1 MKPIVHQLSDAF
13 RAAIQSAF
21 GFDADPV
28 VTPAQNL
35 AFGDYQC
42 NAAMGLVKRVS
53 EATGT
58 KANPRQI
65 AERIKAAVELL
76 LEDMASEITIAG
88 PGFINV
94 RLSPDWLAGRLAEVA
109 ADERLGLQ
117 VNGREGSAGD
127 AAADGSVADG
137 SASHPNPTVV
147 VDYSGPNIAKQM
159 HVGHLRSTIIGDCI
173 ARVLE
178 FQGNNVVRQNHL
190 GDWGTQFGML
200 IAHLRTS
207 PAGTGESHIED
218 LEDFYRQA
226 KQRFDDEPGFQDL
239 ARATVVK
246 LQSGGAEELELWHR
260 IVDET
265 RRHYQPIYEQLG
277 VALTPEHERG
287 ESFYN
292 EFLEEVVAELT
303 EKGVAER
310 SEGAVVIF
318 TEGFDSPLIVE
329 KSGGGGY
336 LYGTTDLAAIR
347 HRVADVGASRI
358 IYVHDSRQ
366 SQHFT
371 QVFDAARRAG
381 WAPADTVS
389 LEFAPFGTML
399 GEDGR
404 PFKTRSGATVKL
416 RDLLAEADVRAFDL
430 VTVKN
435 PDMDEETRRV
445 IARAAGI
452 GAVKY
457 ADLSKDRTSD
467 YVFTWDKMM
476 SMDGNTGPY
485 LQYALT
491 RIRSIFRKAA
501 EGAGAISEPEK
512 LSAHIRLES
521 PQELVLAKQVLQFGE
536 VLDVVARE
544 LKPHH
549 LAGYLYQLATAFN
562 SFYENCPVLQSEG
575 EIRVSRL
582 ALCDAAARTLD
593 KGLELLGIPRLE
605 QM

>member
-1 MKPIVHQLSDAF
+1 MNSLHKILADAF
-13 RAAIQSAF
+13 QRAIQATF
-21 GFDADPV
+21 GFTAEPMLAA
-28 VTPAQNL
+28 AQNPK
-35 AFGDYQC
+35 FGDYQC

-53 EATGT
+53 EQTGS

-65 AERIKAAVELL
+65 AEQIKTAVEPLL
-76 LEDMASEITIAG
+76 AGIATEISIAG

-94 RLSPDWLAGRLAEVA
+94 RLSPQWLGERLTQAL
-109 ADERLGLQ
+109 ADHRLGLPM
-117 VNGREGSAGD
+117 REA
-127 AAADGSVADG
+127 
-137 SASHPNPTVV
+137 PLPVV

-178 FQGNNVVRQNHL
+178 FQGDTVQRQNHL

-200 IAHLRTS
+200 IAHLRTTDGGAAEA
-207 PAGTGESHIED
+207 PIED
-218 LEDFYRQA
+218 LEEFYRAA
-226 KQRFDDEPGFQDL
+226 KQRFDAEPGFQDL

-246 LQSGGAEELELWHR
+246 LQSGGEEELALWQK

-265 RRHYQPIYEQLG
+265 RRHFQPIYETLG
-277 VALTPEHERG
+277 VSLTQEHERG

-292 EFLEEVVAELT
+292 QFLADVVAQLL

-310 SEGAVVIF
+310 SEGAVVVF
-318 TEGFDSPLIVE
+318 TEGFESPLIIQ
-329 KSGGGGY
+329 KSDGGY

-347 HRVADVGASRI
+347 FRTQELGARRL

-366 SQHFT
+366 SQHFH

-381 WAPADTVS
+381 WAEDVS

-404 PFKTRSGATVKL
+404 PFKTRSGDTVKL
-416 RDLLAEADVRAFDL
+416 RDLLDEAEQRAFDL
-430 VTVKN
+430 VSEKN
-435 PDMDEETRRV
+435 PAMEESQRRE
-445 IARAAGI
+445 IARAVGI

-457 ADLSKDRTSD
+457 ADLSKDRTGD
-467 YVFTWDKMM
+467 YVFTWEKMM

-491 RIRSIFRKAA
+491 RIKSIFRRAA
-501 EGAGAISEPEK
+501 AADAPAQATATGSGATDS
-512 LSAHIRLES
+512 LQLES
-521 PQELVLAKQVLQFGE
+521 PHEIALALQIQKLAD
-536 VLDVVARE
+536 VLDLVTRE
-544 LKPHH
+544 LKPHY
-549 LAGYLYQLATAFN
+549 LCGYLYDLATTFN
-562 SFYENCPVLQSEG
+562 GFYENCPVLQSEG
-575 EIRVSRL
+575 TTRTSRL
-582 ALCDAAARTLD
+582 ALCSAAARTMET
-593 KGLELLGIPRLE
+593 GLELLGIPRLQ

>member
-1 MKPIVHQLSDAF
+1 MKPIIHQLSDAF
-13 RAAIQSAF
+13 RVAIHTAF
-21 GFDADPV
+21 GFEAEPV

-53 EATGT
+53 ETTGT

-65 AERIKAAVELL
+65 AEQIKTAVGPVLA
-76 LEDMASEITIAG
+76 DIASEISIAG

-94 RLSPDWLAGRLAEVA
+94 RLAPEWLGSRLAEAVE
-109 ADERLGLQ
+109 DDLLGLQ
-117 VNGREGSAGD
+117 VGGRRD
-127 AAADGSVADG
+127 
-137 SASHPNPTVV
+137 SASHPCPTVV

-246 LQSGGAEELELWHR
+246 LQSGGTEELELWHR

-277 VALTPEHERG
+277 VALTPAHERG

-292 EFLEEVVAELT
+292 EFLEDVVAELA
-303 EKGVAER
+303 EKGVAKR
-310 SEGAVVIF
+310 SEGAMVIF

-329 KSGGGGY
+329 KSGGGY

-347 HRVADVGASRI
+347 HRVKEVGATRI

-366 SQHFT
+366 SQHFA
-371 QVFDAARRAG
+371 QVFDAARKMN
-381 WAPADTVS
+381 WAPAESVS

-430 VTVKN
+430 VTTKN
-435 PDMDEETRRV
+435 PAMDEATRRV

-452 GAVKY
+452 AAVKY

-501 EGAGAISEPEK
+501 EGVKPSPNEAAAPR
-512 LSAHIRLES
+512 LSLDAPH
-521 PQELVLAKQVLQFGE
+521 ELALARQILQFGE
-536 VLDVVARE
+536 VLDVVGRE

-549 LAGYLYQLATAFN
+549 LSGYLYNLATAFN
-562 SFYENCPVLQSEG
+562 GFYENCPVLQSEG
-575 EIRVSRL
+575 ETRSSRL

>member
-1 MKPIVHQLSDAF
+1 MQPLNSQLSQIF
-13 RAAIQSAF
+13 RQAIQQAYS
-21 GFDADPV
+21 FDAEPM
-28 VTPAQNL
+28 VTPAQNSK
-35 AFGDYQC
+35 FGDYQC
-42 NAAMGLVKRVS
+42 NAAMGLVRRVS
-53 EATGT
+53 ETTGA

-65 AERIKAAVELL
+65 AEAIKAAAEPLL
-76 LEDMASEITIAG
+76 AGIASEISIAG

-94 RLSPDWLAGRLAEVA
+94 KFSPEWLASQLSDSL
-109 ADERLGLQ
+109 ADEHLGLP
-117 VNGREGSAGD
+117 RRSDPE
-127 AAADGSVADG
+127 
-137 SASHPNPTVV
+137 TVI

-178 FQGNNVVRQNHL
+178 HRGDQVLRQNHL

-200 IAHLRTS
+200 IAHLRTT
-207 PAGTGESHIED
+207 AGAGVDTGISD

-226 KQRFDDEPGFQDL
+226 KQRFDSEEGFQDL

-246 LQSGGAEELELWHR
+246 LQAGGQEELALWQK

-265 RRHYQPIYEQLG
+265 RRHYQPIYASLG
-277 VALTPEHERG
+277 VSLTREHERG

-292 EFLEEVVAELT
+292 AFLSDVVEQLLEKEVAR
-303 EKGVAER
+303 R

-318 TEGFDSPLIVE
+318 TEGFEAPLIIE
-329 KSGGGGY
+329 KSGGGY

-347 HRVADVGASRI
+347 YRVSELGARRV

-366 SQHFT
+366 AQHFT
-371 QVFDAARRAG
+371 QVFEAARQAG
-381 WAPADTVS
+381 WADGVQ

-404 PFKTRSGATVKL
+404 PFKTRSGDTVKL
-416 RDLLAEADVRAFDL
+416 RDLLDEAEQRAFAL
-430 VTVKN
+430 VTEKN
-435 PDMDEETRRV
+435 PNLDEAQRRE
-445 IARAAGI
+445 IALAVGI

-457 ADLSKDRTSD
+457 ADLSKDRTGD

-501 EGAGAISEPEK
+501 AAEAEAGGATAADAGTALVPGGIA
-512 LSAHIRLES
+512 LDS
-521 PQELVLAKQVLQFGE
+521 PHERALALQVLKLGE

-549 LAGYLYQLATAFN
+549 LGSYLYELATVFN
-562 SFYENCPVLQSEG
+562 GFYENCPVLQSEG
-575 EIRVSRL
+575 ETRRSRL
-582 ALCDAAARTLD
+582 ALCRAAAAAMD
-593 KGLELLGIPRLE
+593 KGLELLGIPRLQ